1 MGRKPKPVIRFNA
14 LKSASVAIDSYIID
28 VLMRDLVGHDQ
39 HPAAFLV
46 YLFLFREASK
56 THRRQRVSASL
67 RTIADATGLSKSAVQ
82 IALQRLHRR
91 QLVTTSR
98 AHRTAVPHHR
108 VLCHWRRS

>member
-1 MGRKPKPVIRFNA
+1 MGRKTEAATRINA
-14 LKSASVAIDSYIID
+14 LKSPFVAIDSYILDI
-28 VLMRDLVGHDQ
+28 LMRDLVGHDQ

-56 THRRQRVSASL
+56 TRRRRQRVSASL
-67 RTIADATGLSKSAVQ
+67 RMIADATGLSKSAVQ

-91 QLVTTSR
+91 QLIATSR

-108 VLCHWRRS
+108 VLCHWR